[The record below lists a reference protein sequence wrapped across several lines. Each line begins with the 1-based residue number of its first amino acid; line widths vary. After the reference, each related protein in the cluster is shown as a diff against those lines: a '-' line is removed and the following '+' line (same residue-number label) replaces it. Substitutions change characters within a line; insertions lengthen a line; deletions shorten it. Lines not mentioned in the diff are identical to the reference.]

1 MSAKLRTFSQSKSM
15 FNKAKFRKVGKKA
28 ILFLLVV
35 VPFILNAQLSIGIK
49 AGLNFVNVTSAAG
62 INADSRS
69 GYMIGGFISPKP
81 KKLVGFRSE
90 IILSRQGYD
99 YKTNTNTGT
108 VNLDYLLLPQLITF
122 SITKKFEVHIG
133 GQMAFLMNTG
143 VDSSGGSSGGSLFDY
158 FNRFDYGLAGGVQ
171 VSPFSGLF
179 IGARY
184 NINLKEINKL
194 PPVGGSNPNFIPREF
209 IKNNV
214 LQLYAGWR
222 F

>member
-1 MSAKLRTFSQSKSM
+1 M
-15 FNKAKFRKVGKKA
+15 KK
-28 ILFLLVV
+28 ITVLFLLIT
-35 VPFILNAQLSIGIK
+35 PSLLYAQLSIGAK
-49 AGLNFVNVTSAAG
+49 AGLNFANVTSTAG
-62 INADSRS
+62 INASSRS

-81 KKLVGFRSE
+81 KKLIGFRSE

-99 YKTNTNTGT
+99 YKTTTNTGT

-122 SITKKFEVHIG
+122 NFTKKFEVHIG
-133 GQMAFLMNTG
+133 GQAAFLMNTG
-143 VDSSGGSSGGSLFDY
+143 VDSSNGNSGGSLFDY
-158 FNRFDYGLAGGVQ
+158 FNRFNYGLAGGVQ

-184 NINLKEINKL
+184 NLSLHDMNNEL
-194 PPVGGSNPNFIPREF
+194 PIGGSNPNYLPKEF

>member
-1 MSAKLRTFSQSKSM
+1 MRNA
-15 FNKAKFRKVGKKA
+15 
-28 ILFLLVV
+28 FLLWFFL
-35 VPFILNAQLSIGIK
+35 PFSAEAQISIGAK
-49 AGLNFVNVTSAAG
+49 VGLNFVNVTDPAG
-62 INADSRS
+62 INASSRS

-81 KKLVGFRSE
+81 KKLIGFRSE

-99 YKTNTNTGT
+99 YQSNTNTGT

-122 SITKKFEVHIG
+122 NFTKRFEVHLG
-133 GQMAFLMNTG
+133 GQAAFLMNAA
-143 VDSSGGSSGGSLFDY
+143 VDSAGGNGNGSLFDY

-171 VSPFSGLF
+171 VVPFKGLF
-179 IGARY
+179 LGARM
-184 NINLKEINKL
+184 NVSLQDMNKTL
-194 PPVGGSNPNFIPREF
+194 QQGGINPNFIPKEF

>member
-1 MSAKLRTFSQSKSM
+1 MQK
-15 FNKAKFRKVGKKA
+15 
-28 ILFLLVV
+28 ILSLLLCL
-35 VPFILNAQLSIGIK
+35 PFAATAQLSIGAK
-49 AGLNFVNVTSAAG
+49 AGLNFVNVTDPAG
-62 INADSRS
+62 INAGSRS

-81 KKLVGFRSE
+81 KKLIGFRSE

-99 YKTNTNTGT
+99 YQSNTNTGT

-122 SITKKFEVHIG
+122 NFTKRFEVHLG
-133 GQMAFLMNTG
+133 GQAAFLMNAT
-143 VDSSGGSSGGSLFDY
+143 VDSTGGNGNGSLFDY

-171 VSPFSGLF
+171 VAPFKGLF
-179 IGARY
+179 LGARM
-184 NINLKEINKL
+184 NASLHDMNKTL
-194 PPVGGSNPNFIPREF
+194 PLGGNNPNFIPKEF